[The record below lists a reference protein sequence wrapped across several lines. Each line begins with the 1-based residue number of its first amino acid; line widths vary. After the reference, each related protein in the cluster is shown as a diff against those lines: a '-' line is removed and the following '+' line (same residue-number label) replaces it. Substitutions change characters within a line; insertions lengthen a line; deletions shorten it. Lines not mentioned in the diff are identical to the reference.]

1 MSQYQD
7 DAVKK
12 VQDAWEE
19 GVRDPSVN
27 IFCGRGKS
35 FFLNSTIGEGID
47 INCTHVVIAPANCVN
62 VVQKLGRCVHQNRE
76 EERPE

>member
-1 MSQYQD
+1 MSQYKD

-12 VQDAWEE
+12 VQEAWEE

-35 FFLNSTIGEGID
+35 FFSIGEGID
-47 INCTHVVIAPANCVN
+47 INCTHVVLAPANYRVN
-62 VVQKLGRCVHQNRE
+62 VVQKLGRSVRQNRE
-76 EERPE
+76 ERLE